1 MEKLVLKNVKLR
13 GEITDITLSDGK
25 IEKIGKTEESGVDFG
40 GLKIYPG
47 LIDIHS
53 HGCLNQEAVDLNLEI
68 GKLADYQL
76 SNGTTTWY
84 PTTSTASKEQV
95 YEACSKSLDIGH
107 GSNMPGYHMEGPF
120 LNPKK
125 KGAHAEWL
133 LTTPKIEWLRDLP
146 LIKRVTLAPEL
157 PGSKEII
164 EKSGVQVT
172 IGHTDADYDTA
183 LGAMKAGANCL
194 THTFNAMNG
203 IHHRDPGPIPA
214 AIDCDGV
221 YTEVICDGFHVHP
234 AVVRMLIKAKGLEY
248 VILVSDAVRTMGMP
262 DGVYPSEGGLTVE
275 VRGGKTYLQGENTI
289 AGSTTPL
296 FKCVKKAIEIG
307 IPEEDAVKMA
317 TENPARLMKLNK
329 GSIEVGKDAEFI
341 IVDEEFNLKAV
352 IVRGEIAYRY

>member
-1 MEKLVLKNVKLR
+1 MKKLVLKNVSLY
-13 GEITDITLSDGK
+13 GEITDITVEDGIIK
-25 IEKIGKTEESGVDFG
+25 SIGKTEDEGTDFG

-53 HGCLNQEAVDLNLEI
+53 HGNLGMEAVDLDITLDEM
-68 GKLADYQL
+68 ADYQL
-76 SNGTTTWY
+76 ANGTTTWY

-95 YEACSKSLDIGH
+95 YTACSRPLDIGH

-125 KGAHAEWL
+125 RGAHAEYL
-133 LTTPKIEWLRDLP
+133 LTTPKIQWLKDLP

-203 IHHRDPGPIPA
+203 IHHRNPGPIPA
-214 AIDCDGV
+214 AIDCDHV
-221 YTEVICDGFHVHP
+221 YTEIICDGFHIHP
-234 AVVRMLIKAKGLEY
+234 AIIRMLIKAKGVDR

-262 DGVYPSEGGLTVE
+262 DGVYPSKGGLTVV
-275 VRGGKTYLQGENTI
+275 VRDGNTYVEGENTI

-296 FKCVKKAIEIG
+296 FKCVRRAIEFG
-307 IPEEDAVKMA
+307 IKEEDAVKMA
-317 TENPARLMKLNK
+317 TENPARLMNLNK
-329 GSIEVGKDAEFI
+329 GKIEVGYDAEFI
-341 IVDEEFNLKAV
+341 IVDDEFNLKSV
-352 IVRGEIAYRY
+352 IVRGEIAYKY